1 MSHSQIY
8 KFFNELNQ
16 YYNPAELAA
25 SHAAGSPV
33 PYTIIDNFLPD
44 DLFNTLSFEID
55 FLQESDWTVF
65 SNNSSNSYRKECRN
79 FSSTPRIQ
87 SMAHSF
93 QGSTFLNWIE
103 QLTGMEKLV
112 GDPHYRGGG
121 ITRVSRGDKLG
132 LHTDFNWNEQIR
144 MTRRANIILY
154 MNPVWEDSWG
164 GDLEFW
170 DFDKTQC
177 LVKIAPKPNR
187 LAVWNYDER
196 LIHGHPHPLTCP
208 EHVTR
213 QNFIQFYY
221 SSNATHE
228 TAPHRSQFV

>member
-16 YYNPAELAA
+16 HYDPAKLAVN
-25 SHAAGSPV
+25 HAEGSPV

-44 DLFNTLSFEID
+44 DLFNTLSFEVD

-65 SNNSSNSYRKECRN
+65 SNGTSYRKECRN

-87 SMAHSF
+87 SMAYSF
-93 QGSTFLNWIE
+93 QGSQFLNWIE
-103 QLTGMEKLV
+103 RLTGLDKLV

-121 ITRVSRGDKLG
+121 ITRMSNGTSLG
-132 LHTDFNWNEQIR
+132 LHNDFNWNEQLR
-144 MTRRANIILY
+144 LTRRANVILY

-170 DFDKTQC
+170 DFDKTEC

-196 LIHGHPHPLTCP
+196 LIHGQPHPLTCP
-208 EHVTR
+208 DSVAR